1 MRKGRGPT
9 GRLVAST
16 AAMVCLAA
24 QACSLAFTPPT
35 VRVAEV
41 RISSVAFTGG
51 SAQVDLEVENPN
63 GYALESRDF
72 RYALAFDA
80 FFAAESLSIVS
91 PARSWPVPHLD
102 RDAFPSIS
110 GDVSGRKYAAGAMA
124 LQVPVRE
131 HRWRPAS

>member
-1 MRKGRGPT
+1 
-9 GRLVAST
+9 
-16 AAMVCLAA
+16 MVCLAA

-72 RYALAFDA
+72 RYALALRRLLRSGELEYRFTG
-80 FFAAESLSIVS
+80 EIVAGTPLGS
-91 PARSWPVPHLD
+91 RRIPIDQR
-102 RDAFPSIS
+102 
-110 GDVSGRKYAAGAMA
+110 GRF
-124 LQVPVRE
+124 
-131 HRWRPAS
+131 RP